1 MKKDL
6 LRKLLA
12 AASKV
17 GTIEHVIS
25 GHQSTRLPSV
35 LVQTSNLRGAHPQLF
50 VTTTE
55 ECARKSSHRHLQPP
69 NFPPTDNPSVP
80 VNDEWVKCHDTI
92 FSVFRVI
99 HRYSLSH
106 PCGRKQTAMLPAQPY
121 FHRQPVAGRARN
133 DEKSIRKS
141 KKIFVK

>member
-6 LRKLLA
+6 LKKLLA
-12 AASKV
+12 AAGKD

-25 GHQSTRLPSV
+25 GHQSKRLPSV
-35 LVQTSNLRGAHPQLF
+35 LVQTADLRGAQPWLF

-55 ECARKSSHRHLQPP
+55 ECAQRGRIGFFNRPT
-69 NFPPTDNPSVP
+69 FPATDNPSVP
-80 VNDEWVKCHDTI
+80 VNDGWTKCHDTI
-92 FSVFRVI
+92 FSIFRVI

-106 PCGRKQTAMLPAQPY
+106 PCGRKQTAMLSAQPY

-141 KKIFVK
+141 KKSL